1 MEPVTSTSEDAAEL
15 SSPQEEEDE
24 AGFRGFLAGLPF
36 LGGACPVA
44 AAAAPSSPGFLIW
57 PSAMSLGGRGGL
69 ALFRR
74 GARRDGCE
82 NPAHDHGQEDRV
94 GRVLVV
100 VEAERRRQG
109 AVLSIR
115 GRGPNHVQVSLVRV
129 DPHEAGKELQALRG
143 ELLAFLEENA
153 VGHQVRGDSG
163 IVIGERVLGVRLQQ
177 QHEGGFGGRGG
188 HNSIRGN

>member
-1 MEPVTSTSEDAAEL
+1 
-15 SSPQEEEDE
+15 
-24 AGFRGFLAGLPF
+24 
-36 LGGACPVA
+36 
-44 AAAAPSSPGFLIW
+44 
-57 PSAMSLGGRGGL
+57 
-69 ALFRR
+69 
-74 GARRDGCE
+74 
-82 NPAHDHGQEDRV
+82 
-94 GRVLVV
+94 
-100 VEAERRRQG
+100 
-109 AVLSIR
+109 
-115 GRGPNHVQVSLVRV
+115 V